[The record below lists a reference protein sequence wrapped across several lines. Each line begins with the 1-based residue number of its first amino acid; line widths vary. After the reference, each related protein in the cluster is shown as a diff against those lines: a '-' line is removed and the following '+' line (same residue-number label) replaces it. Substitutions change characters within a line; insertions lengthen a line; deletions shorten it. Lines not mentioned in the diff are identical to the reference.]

1 MSIFD
6 AYDSE
11 FSALSSDISKN
22 ISDFRTYS
30 SSNKGALLDIS
41 VDRTNFDGS
50 ECVIV
55 DHTLLIFTITVIREV
70 CQSDEAHRR
79 LVSPSW

>member
-30 SSNKGALLDIS
+30 SSNAGGELLDIS
-41 VDRTNFDGS
+41 IDKTYNYDGS
-50 ECVIV
+50 EFM
-55 DHTLLIFTITVIREV
+55 H
-70 CQSDEAHRR
+70 
-79 LVSPSW
+79 

>member
-1 MSIFD
+1 MTFLTQVFFRLVIDLLMSIFD

-30 SSNKGALLDIS
+30 SSNKGA
-41 VDRTNFDGS
+41 VHRYMT
-50 ECVIV
+50 IV
-55 DHTLLIFTITVIREV
+55 M
-70 CQSDEAHRR
+70 C
-79 LVSPSW
+79 